1 MDNNSKSELEAAE
14 ADADDED
21 DGSGKFCS
29 AISSKFRSAI
39 SYSQNFLSDT
49 GSEDVDVAEWLNW
62 MNNHH
67 VGNASDDEGNFYF
80 DLPEN
85 ILYSGSN

>member
-1 MDNNSKSELEAAE
+1 MRFRIKLRNPPGMDNDSKSELEAAE
-14 ADADDED
+14 AGADDED
-21 DGSGKFCS
+21 DGSGKFC
-29 AISSKFRSAI
+29 SAI

-80 DLPEN
+80 DPLE
-85 ILYSGSN
+85 